1 MSLRIPVLST
11 SDDMSTMILV
21 DEKITMKQANGNN
34 EIVIDEQTFT
44 DPDQHIETCD
54 YRQSH
59 FKRAKQ
65 NYSKDQQ
72 DIMTELCM
80 YGDLKQY
87 VEDSQESR

>member
-1 MSLRIPVLST
+1 M
-11 SDDMSTMILV
+11 LV
-21 DEKITMKQANGNN
+21 DKKIVMEQANVNN
-34 EIVIDEQTFT
+34 EAIIDEQTFT

-65 NYSKDQQ
+65 SYSKDQQ

-87 VEDSQESR
+87 VEDSRLSREAYEKQRALPHAW